1 MTAEEIAHPET
12 QKLNWEVDLD
22 SFQGPLDLLLH
33 LIDTYEIDIYDIP
46 IAEITDQYLRYVK
59 AMQSLELDVAGEY
72 LVMAATLLQMKSES
86 LIPSNEAH
94 SKESADGETF
104 EENSRQELTAMLL
117 EYKKYKEIVPEFE
130 KRQAQRSS
138 HLTKE
143 TSDLTDL
150 QINIPLRKD
159 ALEIEDLGKA
169 MQQVIERYE
178 LLRPQATTIEAEEK
192 TVDEQV
198 EYIAQHIQSAANG
211 RSSFTQLLKRGT
223 KSEIVVTFLAILE
236 LMKNHLVRAYQKHIG
251 DDIILQWQTSR
262 EEFEESDE

>member
-1 MTAEEIAHPET
+1 MTAEETSHPET
-12 QKLNWEVDLD
+12 EKLNWEVNLD

-33 LIDTYEIDIYDIP
+33 LIDTYEINIYAIP

-72 LVMAATLLQMKSES
+72 LVMAATLLQMKSEL

-94 SKESADGETF
+94 SQESVDVETI
-104 EENSRQELTAMLL
+104 EEDSRQELTAMLL
-117 EYKKYKEIVPEFE
+117 EYKKYKEIVPVFE
-130 KRQAQRSS
+130 ERQAQRSS

-143 TSDLTDL
+143 ASDLTDL
-150 QINIPLRKD
+150 QINIPLRKG
-159 ALEIEDLGKA
+159 ALGIEDLGKA

-178 LLRPQATTIEAEEK
+178 LLRPQTTTIEAEEK

-198 EYIAQHIQSAANG
+198 EYIAQHIQSAKNG

-236 LMKNHLVRAYQKHIG
+236 LMKNHSLKAYQKHIG
-251 DDIILQWQTSR
+251 DDIILQWQISR